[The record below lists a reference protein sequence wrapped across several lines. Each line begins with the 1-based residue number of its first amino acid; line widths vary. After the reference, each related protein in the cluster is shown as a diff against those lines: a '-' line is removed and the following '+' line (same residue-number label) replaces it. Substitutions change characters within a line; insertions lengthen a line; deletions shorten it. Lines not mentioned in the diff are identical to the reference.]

1 MSVNTR
7 FKVGDKVLFGR
18 QGNKSTR
25 GTVIKINPK
34 TLKIRQ
40 DEPRGLFG
48 KPVGT
53 IWNVLPTLVHP
64 DLFSVPIDPV
74 SAVLDAKDP
83 IQRMLTLTE
92 QMLNSA
98 PYDDPVVGATIV
110 KVRPMTSDEI
120 RDEYWGHVG
129 SHQRPIVLELS
140 TGARLYPIQD
150 DEGNGP
156 GAFAGRLRDGKSF
169 RLV

>member
-1 MSVNTR
+1 MNTT
-7 FKVGDKVLFGR
+7 FNVGDKVIFGR
-18 QGNKSTR
+18 QSNKGTR

-48 KPVGT
+48 KYPIGT
-53 IWNVLPTLVHP
+53 IWNVLPTSVHP
-64 DLFSVPIDPV
+64 DLSPVPIDPV
-74 SAVLDAKDP
+74 SVVLDAKDP
-83 IQRMLTLTE
+83 IQRMLTLTQ
-92 QMLNSA
+92 QMLNSV
-98 PYDDPVVGATIV
+98 PSNDPVVGATIV
-110 KVRPMTSDEI
+110 KVRLMTSDEI
-120 RDEYWGHVG
+120 RDEYWGHVC
-129 SHQRPIVLELS
+129 SHQRPMVLELS

-169 RLV
+169 RLT

>member
-1 MSVNTR
+1 MNTM
-7 FKVGDKVLFGR
+7 FKVGDKVIFGR
-18 QGNKSTR
+18 QGTAGTR
-25 GTVIKINPK
+25 GTIIKINPK

-64 DLFSVPIDPV
+64 DLSPVPIDPI

-83 IQRMLTLTE
+83 IQQMLTLTQ

-98 PYDDPVVGATIV
+98 PSNDPVVGATIV
-110 KVRPMTSDEI
+110 KVRPMTSDEV
-120 RDEYWGHVG
+120 RDEYWGHIR
-129 SHQRPIVLELS
+129 SHQRPMVLELS

-156 GAFAGRLRDGKSF
+156 GVLVGRLRDGKSF
-169 RLV
+169 RFA